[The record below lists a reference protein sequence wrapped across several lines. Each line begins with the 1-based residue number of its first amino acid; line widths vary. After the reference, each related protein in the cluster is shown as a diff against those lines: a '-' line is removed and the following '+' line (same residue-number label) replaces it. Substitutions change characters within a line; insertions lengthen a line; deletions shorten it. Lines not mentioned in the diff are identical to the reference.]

1 MSRAQFVQEVEKME
15 LSPEAKAYFAK
26 SFKAPRVNKKEQEKA
41 QAMKDAILAVLGQSD
56 DALDRETIANAIND
70 AANLPE
76 EYLVNDKGDLAVNSI
91 TAYANQLVAEGS
103 VVKVQVKVGKAKR
116 VHYKLA

>member
-15 LSPEAKAYFAK
+15 LSAEAKAYFAK

-41 QAMKDAILAVLGQSD
+41 QAMKDAILAVLRES
-56 DALDRETIANAIND
+56 AEVLDRETIANAIND
-70 AANLPE
+70 SATLPE
-76 EYLVNDKGDLAVNSI
+76 EYLVNDKGGLAVNSI

-103 VVKVQVKVGKAKR
+103 VKKILMKVGKAKR
-116 VHYKLA
+116 VHYVVA